1 MCTVP
6 LLLMAQVNSELVD
19 VFTLHNENKI
29 HCLTS
34 NEKIAMYVLPPVDED
49 PKQQLT
55 LLSAKDWNKDSW
67 VMTDSNHSFQAH
79 VTDKR
84 WEYFGIDKTDY
95 LRFSLNKSLSLSL
108 FSSIEIEVFV
118 DDGENLDYTKLWLRD
133 EEWNHISIILQ
144 NNNLVYLLNDEVIK
158 RVVNFSPR
166 ELVVKLQSPTF
177 FKIHNYKFMQ
187 SDKVTNEKPMTLT
200 VPPKKSCLLLYI
212 TLCAKC
218 TLNIPEVNGYYGAT
232 SSQASDIHFWQVYKL
247 ELKSDH
253 ENVLTFYKERADNAT
268 IGFWGIDVQDCPKI
282 ADNIVSYVVNVP
294 GAEANNYTCEILN
307 EKYKKNRT
315 TRMNPNIE
323 KFTFGCNPGEFG
335 SNCEMK
341 CRNILGDK
349 YEYCQA
355 HRLCQNENCMC
366 AWGYTGPSCNI
377 CQSEKLNI
385 CKNYTTLTHWT
396 NKLFTSTSSILGGLM
411 VIGTILFYSII
422 MLAMLIVFIGPVVV
436 KRFIKKIL
444 YTPSESSPSLL

>member
-282 ADNIVSYVVNVP
+282 ADNI
-294 GAEANNYTCEILN
+294 GKNNFHVL
-307 EKYKKNRT
+307 
-315 TRMNPNIE
+315 
-323 KFTFGCNPGEFG
+323 
-335 SNCEMK
+335 
-341 CRNILGDK
+341 
-349 YEYCQA
+349 
-355 HRLCQNENCMC
+355 
-366 AWGYTGPSCNI
+366 
-377 CQSEKLNI
+377 
-385 CKNYTTLTHWT
+385 
-396 NKLFTSTSSILGGLM
+396 
-411 VIGTILFYSII
+411 V
-422 MLAMLIVFIGPVVV
+422 
-436 KRFIKKIL
+436 
-444 YTPSESSPSLL
+444 